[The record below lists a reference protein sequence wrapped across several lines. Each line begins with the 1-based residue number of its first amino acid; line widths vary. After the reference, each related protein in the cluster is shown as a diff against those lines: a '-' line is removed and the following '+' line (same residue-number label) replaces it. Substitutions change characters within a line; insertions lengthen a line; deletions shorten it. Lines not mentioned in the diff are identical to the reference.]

1 MEHFAGI
8 TQSIFGIGA
17 EMSKDTV
24 NNNEK
29 MEELLAKE
37 IASMSDS
44 EVANNVGKFF
54 GTKMADRSIESL
66 CQEILRLQTL
76 CLAAAEEIRVLDN
89 ELEKLSP
96 TSDGTHT
103 SINLLSR
110 LEGRIGGWYD
120 KIWDGE
126 SD

>member
-24 NNNEK
+24 NNNDK

-44 EVANNVGKFF
+44 EVADNVGRFF
-54 GTKMADRSIESL
+54 GAKMSDRNIES
-66 CQEILRLQTL
+66 CYQEILRLQTL

-96 TSDGTHT
+96 TSEGTHT
-103 SINLLSR
+103 SVNLLSR
-110 LEGRIGGWYD
+110 LEGRIGGWYN

-126 SD
+126 NE

>member
-24 NNNEK
+24 NNNDK

-44 EVANNVGKFF
+44 EVADNVGRFF
-54 GTKMADRSIESL
+54 RAKMSDRNIESSY
-66 CQEILRLQTL
+66 QETLRLQTL

-96 TSDGTHT
+96 TSEGTHT

-110 LEGRIGGWYD
+110 LEGRIGGWYN

-126 SD
+126 NE

>member
-1 MEHFAGI
+1 
-8 TQSIFGIGA
+8 
-17 EMSKDTV
+17 MSKDAA
-24 NNNEK
+24 NNNDKTED
-29 MEELLAKE
+29 LLAKE

-44 EVANNVGKFF
+44 EVADNVGRFF
-54 GTKMADRSIESL
+54 RTRMSDRNIES
-66 CQEILRLQTL
+66 CYQEILRLQTL

-96 TSDGTHT
+96 TSEGTHT

-110 LEGRIGGWYD
+110 LEGRIGGWYN

-126 SD
+126 ND

>member
-1 MEHFAGI
+1 
-8 TQSIFGIGA
+8 
-17 EMSKDTV
+17 MSKDTV
-24 NNNEK
+24 NNNDK

-44 EVANNVGKFF
+44 EVADNVGRFF
-54 GTKMADRSIESL
+54 RAKMSDRNIESSY
-66 CQEILRLQTL
+66 QEILRLQTL

-96 TSDGTHT
+96 TSEGTHT

-110 LEGRIGGWYD
+110 LEGRIGGWYN

-126 SD
+126 NE